1 MKLNL
6 SILMFVILAAFS
18 SCSRGYEPIDYGKEA
33 CAHCKMTIVDDRFA
47 AELVDAKGRVF
58 KFDDVACMKQ
68 FISEQNKQGDNLLY
82 VEDFLKK
89 DAGVIDAG
97 SAVYLRHEFFAS
109 PMNGNYAAFKTIA
122 DAQRLKDSLGIN
134 TMKWEELK

>member
-6 SILMFVILAAFS
+6 SILLFVILAAFS
-18 SCSRGYEPIDYGKEA
+18 SCSRTYEPIEYSKDA

-68 FISEQNKQGDNLLY
+68 FMSEQNKQGDNLLY

-97 SAVYLRHEFFAS
+97 SAVYLQHEFFAS

-122 DAQRLKDSLGIN
+122 DAQQLKDSLGIN

>member
-1 MKLNL
+1 
-6 SILMFVILAAFS
+6 MFIALAVFS
-18 SCSRGYEPIDYGKEA
+18 SCSREYEPIDYGKEA

-47 AELVDAKGRVF
+47 AELVDAKGRAF
-58 KFDDVACMKQ
+58 KFDDVTCMKH
-68 FISEQNKQGDNLLY
+68 FISEQNKAGDNLLY

-89 DAGVIDAG
+89 DVGIIDAG
-97 SAVYLRHEFFAS
+97 SAVYLQHEFFAS

-122 DAQRLKDSLGIN
+122 DAQALKDSLGIN